1 MVLPFCCSGRG
12 RGRDQKNARL
22 LLSKKPG
29 KYLATT
35 YSRGAFRP
43 TTIGAATFHFRVRN
57 GTGWFH
63 YALVTRGRVLRGY
76 IHPAHG
82 LQLPSRQPLPD
93 IHVKNSIICSVSRSL

>member
-1 MVLPFCCSGRG
+1 MRETHLSRAP
-12 RGRDQKNARL
+12 DKKNARL

-43 TTIGAATFHFRVRN
+43 TTIGAAAFHFRVRN

-63 YALVTRGRVLRGY
+63 YALVTRSRDSLSIKSRLLRTYG
-76 IHPAHG
+76 H
-82 LQLPSRQPLPD
+82 
-93 IHVKNSIICSVSRSL
+93 SLTSM